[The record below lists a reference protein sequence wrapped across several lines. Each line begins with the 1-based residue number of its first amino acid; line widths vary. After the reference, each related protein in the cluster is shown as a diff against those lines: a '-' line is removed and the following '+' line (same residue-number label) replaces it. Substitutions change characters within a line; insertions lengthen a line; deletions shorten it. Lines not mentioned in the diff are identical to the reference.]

1 MIINIFNN
9 NIKKIYIKFNIIF
22 LILLL
27 NMKKSS
33 NKKIKPR
40 NSISKHFIKL
50 KFPDIK
56 VSQCYYKEGPIGLTL
71 IEATNNNNFKVW
83 QEVRGGNAGY
93 VNTLST
99 AYKQNLYGICVVG
112 GSLPALS
119 AITGLTTESLKDSN
133 YENFKSYNGACI
145 YAQSFKKNKKVY
157 ADKRLAKF
165 AYHQND
171 KLLYNGQAGAG
182 SSASHGQG
190 WGFKEIDEIKILVLC
205 VNNAV
210 GRVYKNNEIINHP
223 IWDIE
228 KKGIENLYKTEK
240 KLGENTTIIVIITN
254 LLLDNDDLKQMNQQV
269 NVSIGKSIR
278 PFNTLDDGDILYTCS
293 TCKLKKELSFYEK
306 ISFFAKCSDV
316 LEEAILNSILK

>member
-1 MIINIFNN
+1 
-9 NIKKIYIKFNIIF
+9 
-22 LILLL
+22 
-27 NMKKSS
+27 MKKSS

-40 NSISKHFIKL
+40 NSISKHFIEL
-50 KFPDIK
+50 TFPDIK

-112 GSLPALS
+112 GSFPALS

-133 YENFKSYNGACI
+133 YEKFKSYNGACI
-145 YAQSFKKNKKVY
+145 YAQSFKTNKKVY
-157 ADKRLAKF
+157 ADKKLAKY
-165 AYHQND
+165 AYYQND

-223 IWDIE
+223 SWDKE
-228 KKGIENLYKTEK
+228 QNGIENYYKVEK
-240 KLGENTTIIVIITN
+240 KLLQNTINENTTIIIIITN
-254 LLLDNDDLKQMNQQV
+254 LSLDNDDLKQMNQQV

-293 TCKLKKELSFYEK
+293 TCKLKKELSNYEK